1 MGNNLTQKERGNTKS
16 GCLLLLF
23 LLAIFGYLC
32 YRIVPVYLEKEAFQE
47 GLLTIAGRATL
58 RRWNDHTIIQEV
70 IKLSNRTQFDLQR
83 ENIQIKRVQG
93 RPEIF
98 LVVNYSRTE
107 EFPGGYLYVF
117 HFRYVAQGSVGI

>member
-107 EFPGGYLYVF
+107 EFPGGDLYVF
-117 HFRYVAQGSVGI
+117 HFRYVAQGSIGI